1 MCYSGK
7 HPLLIYN
14 SKQCRSISL
23 SCEKLKPNDIRVPYD
38 LSSPEVSN
46 LSLYQLV
53 ALPANEALLNNTCF
67 MEFFAGITVWRKGT
81 YCAISSDRLVSE
93 IFICF
98 PKAPVVKARQ
108 NTVGICL
115 SYCNVKI

>member
-1 MCYSGK
+1 MCYNAK

-23 SCEKLKPNDIRVPYD
+23 RCEKLKTNDTRVPHE
-38 LSSPEVSN
+38 LSSPEVSS

-67 MEFFAGITVWRKGT
+67 TDFFAGIMVWREGT
-81 YCAISSDRLVSE
+81 YCAISSDKLVSE

-98 PKAPVVKARQ
+98 PKVPVVKA
-108 NTVGICL
+108 
-115 SYCNVKI
+115 